1 MKVFRAK
8 NAKEEPKEGFMLK
21 TLAEINLNEAISSV
35 GFFRPDVPSN
45 GKLRN
50 HYHQN
55 LTEFIIFLND
65 AKIKFGS
72 ESYDVSEGDLV
83 MISPGEVHEV
93 YAGADGTMPI
103 VIKLPNNPEDTK
115 VP

>member
-1 MKVFRAK
+1 MKIFRAK
-8 NAKEEPKEGFMLK
+8 DSREEPKTGFMLK
-21 TLAEINLNEAISSV
+21 TLAEIDLNQPVSNV
-35 GFFRPDVPSN
+35 GFFRPDVPAN

-55 LTEFIIFLND
+55 LTEFMIFLND
-65 AKIKFGS
+65 AKMKCGS
-72 ESYDVSEGDLV
+72 ETYDVSEGDLV
-83 MISPGEVHEV
+83 MISPGEAHEV
-93 YAGADGTMPI
+93 FAGTDGTMPI